1 MIELDGIMFITKRT
15 EMQVVINVCHVDATR
30 VSYYNEML
38 CTTFTVPWDL

>member
-15 EMQVVINVCHVDATR
+15 EMQVVVNVCHVDATR

-38 CTTFTVPWDL
+38 YITFTVLWAL